1 MNELLKAKT
10 DLQKQLEAAQT
21 SLTAQT
27 ESTALLQQRAAELER
42 EKAAN
47 EQMVRG
53 FKDETAKLKADAERE
68 SRRADRMQEEMM
80 SVKKTSDSKD
90 QVIVTRNK
98 KIDEYEQL
106 LVTWDMKVKEEAHK
120 AETFQSAAKELRAR
134 NMDLEAKVGSLTRS
148 SETLVSDKESLEAE
162 VLRKNDM
169 VRDRTDA
176 CKQLQK
182 ANDTLTKQMEVL
194 SASKGELEKHRD
206 ALKKELLD
214 VQKELEAQSRLADGD
229 EKMIK
234 ELHMQIKR
242 LNSVLLSSKEATSQH
257 KSNMDESEKR
267 IGDLEIMIV
276 GHKGEESRLR
286 KLNYELEKQ
295 REKAVLTATNWHVKF
310 QETTESVKAK
320 EAEVDELKK
329 KIDEERARLATQ
341 QALYEQVRAERN
353 LFGKQH
359 IESQDEIAEMKRK
372 HKIMTHQIE
381 QLQEE
386 IGQKNEDLLSEH
398 MMVKKLKLE
407 LKRMKKSL
415 SDKEVILKNADT
427 LLSSQDA
434 EVKNLRNT
442 LQEAEEAQV
451 QQKKVYDD
459 VVNERDVL
467 GSQLIRRNDELALL
481 YEKIRIQQSTLS
493 KGEIQ
498 YRERLDDLRLLKR
511 KIDDLKRQLQIR
523 GNEVANVETLKHEV
537 YHLQREL
544 LQERIKV
551 KALSEELENPMNVH
565 RWRKLEGSD
574 PKAYEMLQK
583 IQTLQ
588 KRLIQKTEEVVEK
601 DLLIQEKSKLYDE
614 LKAILARQPGPEIVE
629 ELTRLQL
636 LLKEKQR
643 QMKAMASELNMFQA
657 QVMEYKYEIERLSRE
672 LQDLKRKYYEQKRRE
687 QLAREA
693 QRGDLVDTDPLVKQQ
708 QQFHAAQPRFVGG
721 GFALSATQ

>member
-1 MNELLKAKT
+1 LFFPQVRERTEANKQMSRTNE
-10 DLQKQLEAAQT
+10 
-21 SLTAQT
+21 
-27 ESTALLQQRAAELER
+27 
-42 EKAAN
+42 
-47 EQMVRG
+47 
-53 FKDETAKLKADAERE
+53 
-68 SRRADRMQEEMM
+68 
-80 SVKKTSDSKD
+80 
-90 QVIVTRNK
+90 
-98 KIDEYEQL
+98 
-106 LVTWDMKVKEEAHK
+106 
-120 AETFQSAAKELRAR
+120 
-134 NMDLEAKVGSLTRS
+134 
-148 SETLVSDKESLEAE
+148 
-162 VLRKNDM
+162 
-169 VRDRTDA
+169 
-176 CKQLQK
+176 
-182 ANDTLTKQMEVL
+182 TLTKQLDVL
-194 SASKGELEKHRD
+194 NVSKAELEKHRD
-206 ALKKELLD
+206 ALKKELSD
-214 VQKELEAQSRLADGD
+214 VQKELEIQSRLADGD
-229 EKMIK
+229 EKMVK
-234 ELHMQIKR
+234 ELHLQIKR
-242 LNSVLLSSKEATSQH
+242 LNTVLMSSKEANSQH
-257 KSNMDESEKR
+257 QLNMDDQQKKVQ
-267 IGDLEIMIV
+267 DLEIAIV
-276 GHKGEESRLR
+276 GHKGEEGRLR

-310 QETTESVKAK
+310 QETTESIKVK
-320 EAEVDELKK
+320 EMEIDELKK
-329 KIDEERARLATQ
+329 KIEEERARLATQ

-386 IGQKNEDLLSEH
+386 ISQKNEDLLSEH

-407 LKRMKKSL
+407 LKRMKKTL
-415 SDKEVILKNADT
+415 SDKELILKNADT
-427 LLSSQDA
+427 LLSNQDS

-442 LQEAEEAQV
+442 LQEAEEAQI

-498 YRERLDDLRLLKR
+498 YRERLDDMRLLKR

-601 DLLIQEKSKLYDE
+601 DLLIQEKTKLYDE

-657 QVMEYKYEIERLSRE
+657 QVMEYKYEIERLTRD
-672 LQDLKRKYYEQKRRE
+672 LQDLKKRYYEQKRRE
-687 QLAREA
+687 QLAKEA
-693 QRGDLVDTDPLVKQQ
+693 QRDSLDTDPLVKQQ
-708 QQFHAAQPRFVGG
+708 QQFHASQPRFVGG
-721 GFALSATQ
+721 GFSLSATQ